1 MEGGCSRETRLGKG
15 ERNTFT
21 QSQWWLRVIV
31 HSEFLYT
38 GHVILTWSYHLCGL
52 VVFFV
57 IKYCIT
63 ESSFEMLYR
72 VVCILIFCIGPVVT
86 FEITSNCWIGQ
97 LEVRID
103 LLCPEYTGNGKTFCC
118 GDPASRFCCT
128 REEYQKDTREEH
140 QENTRHREIKTSS
153 DMIEENQWCIFLSG
167 TISNWS
173 PMIGGNYES
182 KFFGCTFP
190 DAKFCSFMRKIYLGV
205 SPNFQK

>member
-1 MEGGCSRETRLGKG
+1 M
-15 ERNTFT
+15 
-21 QSQWWLRVIV
+21 
-31 HSEFLYT
+31 
-38 GHVILTWSYHLCGL
+38 
-52 VVFFV
+52 VFFV

-153 DMIEENQWCIFLSG
+153 DMIEENGIIVKSDTETKSFKYGEMKIQSG
-167 TISNWS
+167 DFSFDL
-173 PMIGGNYES
+173 ES
-182 KFFGCTFP
+182 FRIKVLC
-190 DAKFCSFMRKIYLGV
+190 
-205 SPNFQK
+205 

>member
-1 MEGGCSRETRLGKG
+1 M
-15 ERNTFT
+15 
-21 QSQWWLRVIV
+21 
-31 HSEFLYT
+31 
-38 GHVILTWSYHLCGL
+38 
-52 VVFFV
+52 VFFV

-128 REEYQKDTREEH
+128 REEFQKDTREEH

-153 DMIEENQWCIFLSG
+153 DSDMIEENGIIVKSDTETKSFKYGEMKIQSG
-167 TISNWS
+167 DFSFDL
-173 PMIGGNYES
+173 ES
-182 KFFGCTFP
+182 FRIKVLC
-190 DAKFCSFMRKIYLGV
+190 
-205 SPNFQK
+205 